1 MVKARER
8 LETVVAIFSEENIIV
23 LELRAHAAETMGAPF
38 RETEQADILMKEKAE
53 GKLRWIS
60 KLVLKVVRGLS

>member
-23 LELRAHAAETMGAPF
+23 LELRAHAAEPMGAPF
-38 RETEQADILMKEKAE
+38 SETEQADRLVKEKAE
-53 GKLRWIS
+53 GKLRWMS
-60 KLVLKVVRGLS
+60 KLVLKAVRGLS